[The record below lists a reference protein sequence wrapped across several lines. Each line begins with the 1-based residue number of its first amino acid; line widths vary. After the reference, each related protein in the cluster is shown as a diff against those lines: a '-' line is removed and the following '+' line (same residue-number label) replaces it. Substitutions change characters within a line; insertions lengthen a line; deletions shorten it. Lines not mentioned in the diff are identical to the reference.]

1 MPVLEDIKILE
12 KYLKSDGVD
21 YFAEQ
26 AIKKLISHT
35 LQREQKDLDE
45 ITDELRSYENKYDMN
60 SDEFHKRFHQG
71 ELNDSEDFFVWDA
84 ALEMRNRIAAR
95 IAILMGRSKSDA
107 KSSN

>member
-1 MPVLEDIKILE
+1 
-12 KYLKSDGVD
+12 
-21 YFAEQ
+21 
-26 AIKKLISHT
+26 
-35 LQREQKDLDE
+35 
-45 ITDELRSYENKYDMN
+45 MN